1 MLLLLCSMLLVL
13 LVRRRLLL
21 LPCHRKY
28 FIRRTGR
35 HLINCLIRA
44 ALRRAWLL
52 LTPTAGSSH
61 LQHVIRTVT
70 AIALGALI
78 MSIVNLQRVP
88 HTQMRLDL
96 VLLAC
101 ESDVWMDECVTLC
114 SLPFPSNTHPL

>member
-1 MLLLLCSMLLVL
+1 MLLVL
-13 LVRRRLLL
+13 LVRLLVLL

-28 FIRRTGR
+28 FIRRTWR

-52 LTPTAGSSH
+52 LTPASN
-61 LQHVIRTVT
+61 LQHVIRTVP
-70 AIALGALI
+70 AITLGALI
-78 MSIVNLQRVP
+78 MTIVNLQRMP

-101 ESDVWMDECVTLC
+101 ESDV
-114 SLPFPSNTHPL
+114 